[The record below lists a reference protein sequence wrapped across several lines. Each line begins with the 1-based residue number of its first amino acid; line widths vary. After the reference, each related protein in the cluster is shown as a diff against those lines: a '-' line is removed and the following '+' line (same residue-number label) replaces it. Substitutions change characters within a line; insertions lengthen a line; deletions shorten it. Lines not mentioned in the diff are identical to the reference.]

1 MPPGRS
7 SCETASPVAF
17 LVLIA
22 YAVLWYIFKPETF
35 EWHAGNAGDLVHDA
49 GHQRAEHRDTRPSCK
64 ELDEMLHV
72 MGDAENELT
81 RVDEQG
87 HARDRTRTQEPD
99 AKRGLGV
106 PLAIPA
112 EPGTIL
118 IVKTASLPKLSRPRS
133 EGLCFTSGDAMWMAD
148 LKHGEHVDELPAYAP
163 AFKEVYRFILEA
175 LEGNDV
181 AATRLFR
188 KYLAGEMP
196 EELLGIARCRET
208 AEQRNRDKGDRDLS
222 LQVAPGLAA

>member
-1 MPPGRS
+1 
-7 SCETASPVAF
+7 
-17 LVLIA
+17 
-22 YAVLWYIFKPETF
+22 
-35 EWHAGNAGDLVHDA
+35 
-49 GHQRAEHRDTRPSCK
+49 
-64 ELDEMLHV
+64 MLHV
-72 MGDAENELT
+72 MGDARNELT
-81 RVDEQG
+81 RVDEQEPEEIEE
-87 HARDRTRTQEPD
+87 RKPD